1 MTLTGFG
8 CSTVADSSEAG
19 GTNWKRSG
27 GLRNMRRITTISAC
41 CSWHLYAAVLLP
53 LLILGHNSETEAA
66 NSLSAKQKPI
76 EVSDDEDFRC
86 YFCRTD
92 VARIKHEGVRNLI
105 NQYLT
110 GDFDT
115 SAVNENCDGRGN
127 TSLMHNE
134 PCPVRACLKI
144 IVDDKK
150 GIPFIIRG
158 CASTFFGLTPAQ
170 FAEQNAKPEYANKFS
185 SCQITPN
192 MSLSTP
198 LVVYLI
204 NIFEAVNISEA
215 TY

>member
-1 MTLTGFG
+1 MVFYNIH
-8 CSTVADSSEAG
+8 
-19 GTNWKRSG
+19 GTQF
-27 GLRNMRRITTISAC
+27 L
-41 CSWHLYAAVLLP
+41 
-53 LLILGHNSETEAA
+53 
-66 NSLSAKQKPI
+66 AKQKPI

-185 SCQITPN
+185 SCQITPSEWHYEHCFCQE
-192 MSLSTP
+192 SLCNGAQRRNP
-198 LVVYLI
+198 LTHHFFLVTSISSLIVAVFDIYLR
-204 NIFEAVNISEA
+204 
-215 TY
+215 TMH